1 MDFQN
6 IIGNNSLKTLISSH
20 IRSKTLSHA
29 YIIEGLVG
37 SGKKTLAKEIS
48 KALCCENK
56 NDSLPCQKCRSCLRT
71 DEGYNTDIYTL
82 SKGDKATISVDD
94 VREMTQTLG
103 YYPDDGDV
111 KIYIIEDSERMTVQA
126 QNALLLSLE
135 EPPSYVVFL
144 LLTVDASLL
153 LETVRS
159 RAQTLKTETFS
170 ASFVAN
176 WLRSLPEAKRHSDE
190 EISTAASV
198 SRGALGA
205 ALSTLTEK
213 SSKSAAITS
222 DASTLIDLLCKDSKS
237 EAIIFASGLKYSRAE
252 FELFFDYAV
261 FAVRDLLS
269 AKCNS
274 DTTVFYADTETA
286 KDKSSRTRIT
296 KLMRIYDALLSAR
309 DDITQ
314 SNAHIYAV
322 MTTLAA
328 SV

>member
-6 IIGNNSLKTLISSH
+6 IIGNTALKSLISSH

-29 YIIEGLVG
+29 YIIEGIAG
-37 SGKKTLAKEIS
+37 SGKRTLAKEIS
-48 KALCCENK
+48 KALCCEGK
-56 NDSLPCQKCRSCLRT
+56 GDVIPCQKCRSCTRT
-71 DEGYNTDIYTL
+71 SDGYNTDIYTL
-82 SKGDKATISVDD
+82 SRGDKATISVDE

-111 KIYIIEDSERMTVQA
+111 KVYIIEDAERMTAQA

-159 RAQTLKTETFS
+159 RAQTLKTEVFS
-170 ASFVAN
+170 TSFVAD
-176 WLRSLPEAKRHSDE
+176 WLRALPEAKRYSDE
-190 EISTAASV
+190 QIATAASV
-198 SRGALGA
+198 SRGALGT

-213 SSKSAAITS
+213 NSKSASITA
-222 DASTLIDLLCKDSKS
+222 DASTLIDLLCKDNKS
-237 EAIIFASGLKYSRAE
+237 EAIIFASGLKYTRAE

-274 DTTVFYADTETA
+274 DSTVFYADCETPR
-286 KDKSSRTRIT
+286 DKSSRVRIS